1 MKPFLLETQRAF
13 QSRALKQ
20 EFTTRKAMQDQI
32 KILLA
37 SNFTGDIEPFM
48 WTEQAGYVVDT
59 ESLDLLK
66 VQPIPEQQSVLAQ
79 LAALF
84 GTLAKLKVMLTDEQK
99 LEVQTLVRSLYELEE
114 MTDEE
119 EYDYEHD
126 SVYQGL
132 QIEVHAGAS
141 PSDLS
146 LAILR
151 KAQEL
156 VNPSHVLASGEGMFM
171 FHVEHAPT
179 ETGNIPEPAT
189 VIGATAGFPPVSDD
203 DGDTLKNIQLNTV
216 GWSEQ
221 EG

>member
-13 QSRALKQ
+13 QSKSLKQ

-37 SNFTGDIEPFM
+37 SNFTGDIDPFM
-48 WTEQAGYVVDT
+48 WTEQAGYVIDA

-119 EYDYEHD
+119 EYDFASDPMFTAFEEGAKD
-126 SVYQGL
+126 ALNALGL
-132 QIEVHAGAS
+132 TQI
-141 PSDLS
+141 
-146 LAILR
+146 
-151 KAQEL
+151 
-156 VNPSHVLASGEGMFM
+156 VLDQQREKMFM

-189 VIGATAGFPPVSDD
+189 VIGANAGFPPVSDD

>member
-1 MKPFLLETQRAF
+1 MKPFLLETQRTF
-13 QSRALKQ
+13 QPRTLKQ
-20 EFTTRKAMQDQI
+20 EFTTRKAMQDQM

-37 SNFTGDIEPFM
+37 SNFTGRIEPSM
-48 WTEQAGYVVDT
+48 WTEQAGYVVDA

-66 VQPIPEQQSVLAQ
+66 VQPIPEQQNILAQ

-119 EYDYEHD
+119 EYDFASDPMFTAFE
-126 SVYQGL
+126 
-132 QIEVHAGAS
+132 EGAREA
-141 PSDLS
+141 LS
-146 LAILR
+146 LTILR

-156 VNPSHVLASGEGMFM
+156 VNPSHVLASDEGMFM

-179 ETGNIPEPAT
+179 ETGTIPEPAT
-189 VIGATAGFPPVSDD
+189 VIGATAGFPVVSDD

-216 GWSEQ
+216 GWSEP